1 MTDAGMLI
9 VLSVVMLVG
18 SFLAGSI
25 PLVMTLSEERMQ
37 SVSVFGA
44 GLLVGAALA
53 VIIPE
58 GIQMLYSAQFEELR
72 RKTHAHSEEKEAEAS
87 PSLRSLDHHDHEG
100 ADDLHLIIGVALV
113 LGFVFMLLVD
123 QIGSS
128 KSKDIE
134 SGGRQQKTFTA
145 TLGLV
150 VHAAADGIAL
160 GAAATTSH
168 AATEMIVFLAIML
181 HKAPASFGLVTFLL
195 HEGLDRNRI
204 RRHLLIFCL
213 SAPLLAIIT
222 YFGISQK
229 SKEVLTTVNATGF
242 AMLFSAGTFLYVATV
257 HVLPEIALRSG
268 SSHSHLGNQ
277 SDNQPD
283 KIGFT
288 RMELLLLI
296 TGALLPLALTAFHH
310 H

>member
-1 MTDAGMLI
+1 MYHGYFLVI
-9 VLSVVMLVG
+9 LSFIMLVG
-18 SFLAGSI
+18 SFLAGSV
-25 PLVMTLSEERMQ
+25 PLVITLSEERLNI
-37 SVSVFGA
+37 VSILGA

-58 GIQMLYSAQFEELR
+58 GMDMLYSNQLHDLKLKYSSQR
-72 RKTHAHSEEKEAEAS
+72 GIDHADPSKEAQES
-87 PSLRSLDHHDHEG
+87 EHENRESLHSVVG
-100 ADDLHLIIGVALV
+100 IALV
-113 LGFVFMLLVD
+113 LGFIFMLLID

-128 KSKDIE
+128 KARDSD
-134 SGGRQQKTFTA
+134 GGGNRNTKSFTA

-195 HEGLDRNRI
+195 HEGLDRSRI
-204 RRHLLIFCL
+204 RRYLMVFSIAAPVAALL
-213 SAPLLAIIT
+213 T
-222 YFGISQK
+222 YFGLSQK
-229 SKEVLTTVNATGF
+229 SKETLSSANATGF

-257 HVLPEIALRSG
+257 HVLPEIVMRSG
-268 SSHSHLGNQ
+268 SHAHLPT
-277 SDNQPD
+277 SETE

-288 RMELLLLI
+288 RCELLALI
-296 TGALLPLALTAFHH
+296 SGTLLPLALTAFHH